1 MRSAGLSN
9 ALISIGELS
18 RRTGV
23 NIETIRYYERINMM
37 PHPPR
42 STNGRRGYGEVE
54 TRTLA
59 FIREGEEVRFATDS
73 LLEEGV
79 SSEPVSEARNSL
91 LAANLQGIS
100 SIRARRH
107 RQRRQKRASNQSLTG
122 QFPKHPNREFFAAL
136 QGI

>member
-1 MRSAGLSN
+1 MSLISVHNRLTWLFESPVGDETRRLLGN
-9 ALISIGELS
+9 IFGALIKRVGF
-18 RRTGV
+18 V
-23 NIETIRYYERINMM
+23 
-37 PHPPR
+37 
-42 STNGRRGYGEVE
+42 
-54 TRTLA
+54 A
-59 FIREGEEVRFATDS
+59 DS
-73 LLEEGV
+73 PLEEGV

-100 SIRARRH
+100 SIRARRR

>member
-122 QFPKHPNREFFAAL
+122 QFPMHPNREFFAAL